1 MCNSIKIWSLLGE
14 NVANNWPTDLI
25 TDWSTDLIT
34 DSSDFKGHRFCLK
47 KGSQKEFNRKG
58 SII

>member
-1 MCNSIKIWSLLGE
+1 MCDSIKIRSLSGE

-25 TDWSTDLIT
+25 TD
-34 DSSDFKGHRFCLK
+34 SSDFKRHLFCLK
-47 KGSQKEFNRKG
+47 EGSQKEFNRKG